1 MKSLQLSEIKKKEE
15 EFVAC
20 ICDCKTPAH
29 GASLRNVL
37 DVFWWL
43 VHSCVTRAGAE
54 LPEKLIQWFHCDE
67 PWKVPG
73 ISCCAAVR
81 FVGQACNISCPPL
94 CGVSISIIF
103 FNPWKL
109 EVRRRVTFFF
119 FLFLFYSK
127 RDYWHKLKEVR
138 VRERNHWL
146 KKNGCPAAWNTLH
159 WPFKTVACVSSVFLL
174 MNFLHLNRSVYVFFL
189 FVFLNLYL
197 GVFLCRA
204 CQSSGPVSFKLPTSV
219 NQNRNKILR
228 PSLMFSSSST
238 PPVENRN
245 TSVFL
250 ARVSFL
256 FLST

>member
-1 MKSLQLSEIKKKEE
+1 M
-15 EFVAC
+15 
-20 ICDCKTPAH
+20 
-29 GASLRNVL
+29 
-37 DVFWWL
+37 
-43 VHSCVTRAGAE
+43 HSCVTRAGAE

-81 FVGQACNISCPPL
+81 FLGQACNISCPPL

-119 FLFLFYSK
+119 LFLFYSK
-127 RDYWHKLKEVR
+127 IDYWHKLKEVR
-138 VRERNHWL
+138 VRERNYWL
-146 KKNGCPAAWNTLH
+146 KKNECPAAWNTLH
-159 WPFKTVACVSSVFLL
+159 CKK
-174 MNFLHLNRSVYVFFL
+174 
-189 FVFLNLYL
+189 LYL
-197 GVFLCRA
+197 WVSLCRA

-256 FLST
+256 FLSR

>member
-1 MKSLQLSEIKKKEE
+1 MLAGTRWDRCSCLRFLKKED

-81 FVGQACNISCPPL
+81 FLGQACNISCPPL

-119 FLFLFYSK
+119 LFLFYSK

-138 VRERNHWL
+138 VRERNYWL

-159 WPFKTVACVSSVFLL
+159 CKK
-174 MNFLHLNRSVYVFFL
+174 
-189 FVFLNLYL
+189 LYL
-197 GVFLCRA
+197 WVFLCRA

-256 FLST
+256 FLSR